1 MATKRRKKR
10 RIKKRKK
17 ILLFVLEIL
26 ILAVLLVVLYFTN
39 ILNKIDFQ
47 NMTDTEAGIND
58 DMSSE
63 TAFAMEGYTNIAL
76 FGLDNRGSGD
86 YDTGNSDAILIAS
99 INNETKEIRLA
110 SVYRDTYLSI
120 GDGKFYKCNSAYEK
134 GGATQAVQMLNSNLD
149 LDIKDYVSVDWGAL
163 VEVID
168 DLGGIDI
175 EVTDAEVDKINEYTV
190 EIVMMTG
197 KETTELKE
205 SGLVHLDGTQA
216 TSYARIRKLAG
227 DDYMRTARQRIVL
240 QAMMEKAQK
249 ADLGTLTKICNDV
262 VDDISTTLTLKQMLL
277 LAKDV
282 TSYKLV
288 ETTGFPFELTTE
300 NLESGNSIVPV
311 ELDNN
316 VKELHQWLF
325 NDENY
330 VTSQTVQNISNTIV
344 KKTGVTEEN
353 ARVVNTSNYNNTV
366 DRNGTEIKKTEDSEE
381 GGQ

>member
-1 MATKRRKKR
+1 MANKRRKKR
-10 RIKKRKK
+10 RMKKRKK
-17 ILLFVLEIL
+17 VLLFVLEIL
-26 ILAVLLVVLYFTN
+26 VLAVLLVVLYFTN
-39 ILNKIDFQ
+39 ILNKIDFE

-58 DMSSE
+58 DLSSE

-99 INNETKEIRLA
+99 INNENKEVRLV

-120 GDGKFYKCNSAYEK
+120 GDGKYYKCNSAYER
-134 GGATQAVQMLNSNLD
+134 GGAKQAVQMLNSNLD

-163 VEVID
+163 VETID

-175 EVTDAEVDKINEYTV
+175 EVTDEEVDKINEYTV

-197 KETTELKE
+197 KDTTPLTE
-205 SGLVHLDGTQA
+205 SGQVHLDGTQA

-240 QAMMEKAQK
+240 QAMLEKAQK
-249 ADLGTLTKICNDV
+249 ADIGTLNKVCNDV
-262 VDDISTTLTLKQMLL
+262 VDDISTTLTLKQMLI

-282 TSYKLV
+282 GSYKLV
-288 ETTGFPFELTTE
+288 ETTGFPFELATAD
-300 NLESGNSIVPV
+300 LDSGSTVVPV

-316 VKELHQWLF
+316 VAELHQWLF
-325 NDENY
+325 NDADY
-330 VTSQTVQNISNTIV
+330 SPSKTVESISANIV
-344 KKTGVTEEN
+344 KKSGVTLSN
-353 ARVVNTSNYNNTV
+353 ANVVNTSKYNNIV
-366 DRNGTEIKKTEDSEE
+366 DRNGTAVKKEDESE
-381 GGQ
+381 